1 MGFQGI
7 WNRSPV
13 NIFIVFDVVQNQL
26 LDSFEILTS
35 VLTVVSLQ
43 LLLMVCCIEADSKT
57 LSVRWGGG
65 GKGKKRR
72 IITAYFL
79 SCACYPRFRSF
90 YPKDYIVFFI
100 LMLYLLVWRSIIDII
115 IYIYCMYV
123 YARARVCD
131 RDEDSL

>member
-1 MGFQGI
+1 
-7 WNRSPV
+7 
-13 NIFIVFDVVQNQL
+13 
-26 LDSFEILTS
+26 
-35 VLTVVSLQ
+35 
-43 LLLMVCCIEADSKT
+43 MVCCIEADSKT

-90 YPKDYIVFFI
+90 YPKDYIVFCI

-123 YARARVCD
+123 YARARMCVTEMRTVYKKLVIVNTCFWELLLKYSSIMNFSNFEFLKD
-131 RDEDSL
+131 ILD